1 MGAENERSLDEK
13 GRITLPKPLRE
24 RIGIEPGDR
33 VSVDVEGD
41 RIVVEPQG
49 TVSREEFID
58 TMEGC
63 LSRETRA
70 SDAPD
75 VDPTDL
81 KDEWTEDL
89 PN

>member
-1 MGAENERSLDEK
+1 MSTDNERSLDEK
-13 GRITLPKPLRE
+13 GRITIPKPLRE
-24 RIGIEPGDR
+24 RLGIEPGDR
-33 VSVDVEGD
+33 VSVDVEGG
-41 RIVVEPQG
+41 RIVVKPHG
-49 TVSREEFID
+49 TVSREKFID

-70 SDAPD
+70 SNAPD

-81 KDEWTEDL
+81 KDEWAEDL